1 VVKDETTLANGSIFS
16 VVTKQMS
23 AFTEGDTLKNYQTM
37 TTNVDNNLTIQTN
50 IDDSALNEAKSQP

>member
-1 VVKDETTLANGSIFS
+1 
-16 VVTKQMS
+16 MS